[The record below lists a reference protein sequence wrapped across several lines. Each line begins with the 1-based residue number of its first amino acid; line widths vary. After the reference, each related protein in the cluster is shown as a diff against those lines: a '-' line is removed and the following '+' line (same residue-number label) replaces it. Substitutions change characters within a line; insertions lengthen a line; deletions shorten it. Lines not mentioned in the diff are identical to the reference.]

1 MRDEPQLYGIMGY
14 PLGHTL
20 SPVIHNALF
29 KRYRIRGSYF
39 AFPVREER
47 LPAAINCARI
57 FMRGFNV
64 TMPHKEALVP
74 LLDELSE
81 DASNIRSVNTVVN
94 KNGKLVGYNTDGVG
108 ARKALERVAEI
119 NNSRILVLGA
129 GGAGK
134 AIAYEL
140 SKFSEVI
147 VLNRTMEKAL
157 SLQKFGIDVG
167 ELTKDNL
174 RRELK
179 EADILINATSV
190 GMNSNDNLVP
200 REFLRKELI
209 VMDIVYHPLSTKLL
223 KDAEKTG
230 CTTVDGLW
238 MLVYQ
243 GAESFRLWTGIK
255 VDISFMRRIAI
266 ESLRKSQ

>member
-1 MRDEPQLYGIMGY
+1 MRDEPQLYGIIGY
-14 PLGHTL
+14 PLEHTL

-29 KRYRIRGSYF
+29 KRYGIRGSYF
-39 AFPVREER
+39 AFPVRGEM
-47 LPAAINCARI
+47 LPVAVNCARI

-64 TMPHKEALVP
+64 TMPHKEAIVP

-134 AIAYEL
+134 SIAYEL
-140 SKFSEVI
+140 AKFTHVT
-147 VLNRTMEKAL
+147 VLNRRIGKAL
-157 SLQKFGIDVG
+157 PLQNFGIEVG

-179 EADILINATSV
+179 DADILINATPV
-190 GMNSNDNLVP
+190 GMNGNDSLVP
-200 REFLRKELI
+200 REFLRKELV
-209 VMDIVYHPLSTKLL
+209 VMDIVYSPLTTKLL
-223 KDAEKTG
+223 KDAEKAE

-243 GAESFRLWTGIK
+243 GAEGFRLWSGIK
-255 VDISFMRRIAI
+255 VDISFMRRVAI
-266 ESLRKSQ
+266 DRLRKSQ